1 MLCSVNART
10 DRDNDRDDRQ
20 TDYVD
25 VTMESCDRLFRLVAA
40 VLYAISVPSDEG
52 TEIAVRFKHDDREA
66 SSRSSLFGA
75 NDASVRLGRGENAA
89 AKQRLE

>member
-1 MLCSVNART
+1 MFGNAGKIGKATAAAGRPI
-10 DRDNDRDDRQ
+10 
-20 TDYVD
+20 YAGVAA
-25 VTMESCDRLFRLVAA
+25 ESCDRFFHLVAA